1 MHQKDRDPLCF
12 DQSDE
17 GPGQVRLLK
26 GKYASKHF
34 LWTELQCRCG
44 KPCNEEGTG
53 PSRYVQP
60 EALEKLEIMRGILG
74 PLRINSCVRCPIH
87 NQAVRGAPLSMH
99 RGTLYRPSRAIDIR
113 LDYPKEEII
122 KAAEEAGFRGIGINY
137 RTFVHV
143 DNRNRRVRF

>member
-1 MHQKDRDPLCF
+1 MHQKDRDPFCF

-44 KPCNEEGTG
+44 KPCNEDGTG

-60 EALEKLEIMRGILG
+60 EALEKLEIMRSLLG
-74 PLRINSCVRCPIH
+74 PLRINSCVRCPIW
-87 NQAVRGAPLSMH
+87 NQRCGGAPLSMH
-99 RGTLYRPSRAIDIR
+99 RATSIRPARAFDIR